1 MDSINARLCRNG
13 INILWGLSLLPHL
26 AFVALL
32 SSLGR
37 SKHGRSHYGAHPE
50 VEDTPPFDDAGDVD
64 FGMARS
70 RVVHGAVGPDKS
82 TGCTCKCGDGGDD
95 GSVRSVDGT

>member
-1 MDSINARLCRNG
+1 MVSHNSKLCQNG

-32 SSLGR
+32 NSLGR
-37 SKHGRSHYGAHPE
+37 SKHGRSYYGAHTE
-50 VEDTPPFDDAGDVD
+50 VEDTPPFDDVGDVP
-64 FGMARS
+64 FGMARGG
-70 RVVHGAVGPDKS
+70 VVHATAGPDKS
-82 TGCTCKCGDGGDD
+82 TGCTCKRGDGGDD

>member
-1 MDSINARLCRNG
+1 MDSHNSKLCRNG

-32 SSLGR
+32 SSLERG
-37 SKHGRSHYGAHPE
+37 KHGRSHYGKNTT

-64 FGMARS
+64 ISVARS
-70 RVVHGAVGPDKS
+70 GVVHGNTRPDKS
-82 TGCTCKCGDGGDD
+82 TGSTCKCGDGGDD
-95 GSVRSVDGT
+95 GSGRRVDGT

>member
-1 MDSINARLCRNG
+1 MDSSNSKLCRNG

-26 AFVALL
+26 AFVQLL
-32 SSLGR
+32 NSLGR
-37 SKHGRSHYGAHPE
+37 SKHGRSYDGAHTE

-64 FGMARS
+64 LGMARS
-70 RVVHGAVGPDKS
+70 GVVHGAVGPDKP

>member
-1 MDSINARLCRNG
+1 MVSHNSKLCQNG

-50 VEDTPPFDDAGDVD
+50 VEDTPPFDDAGNVD
-64 FGMARS
+64 LSMARS
-70 RVVHGAVGPDKS
+70 GVVHGTSGPDEP
-82 TGCTCKCGDGGDD
+82 TGCTCKCGNGGDD

>member
-1 MDSINARLCRNG
+1 MDSSNSKLCRNG

-32 SSLGR
+32 NSLGR
-37 SKHGRSHYGAHPE
+37 SKHGRSHYGAHSE
-50 VEDTPPFDDAGDVD
+50 VEDTPPFDDAGNVD
-64 FGMARS
+64 FSMARGG
-70 RVVHGAVGPDKS
+70 VVHGTGGPDES

>member
-1 MDSINARLCRNG
+1 MDFRNSKLCRNG

-32 SSLGR
+32 SSLEKG
-37 SKHGRSHYGAHPE
+37 KHGRSNYGKNIE

-64 FGMARS
+64 LSVARS
-70 RVVHGAVGPDKS
+70 GVVHGDTGPNKP
-82 TGCTCKCGDGGDD
+82 TGGACQCGDGSNDRCVCG
-95 GSVRSVDGT
+95 VDGA